1 MRISDWSS
9 DVCSSDLV
17 AECGRDRAGTAARI
31 DGAEL
36 ATRKRA
42 EGGKGKEGAP
52 DHATR
57 FTSRSGTTMI
67 FFGDAPA
74 STPWIFSDEIAS
86 ASISAF
92 GAPLGSISSEA
103 RRVGKEFVGPCRYR
117 WSPSH

>member
-36 ATRKRA
+36 STRKRA

-57 FTSRSGTTMI
+57 FTSRSGTTMT
-67 FFGDAPA
+67 FFGDAPG
-74 STPWIFSDEIAS
+74 STDRKSTRLHSSHYS
-86 ASISAF
+86 ANRMQSYACKK
-92 GAPLGSISSEA
+92 
-103 RRVGKEFVGPCRYR
+103 KEHNHNNEKGDTTTATQ
-117 WSPSH
+117 H